1 MTTKYNCGRR
11 RPVKWFY
18 LSLLTRRRIELLS
31 NDGVVNDLITSVY
44 VEYHKRIKRAG
55 IARDGRVCTNN
66 NNITDDNDNNNII
79 GSPPVGR
86 IFLDR

>member
-1 MTTKYNCGRR
+1 M
-11 RPVKWFY
+11 
-18 LSLLTRRRIELLS
+18 S

-44 VEYHKRIKRAG
+44 VEYHRRIKHAC
-55 IARDGRVCTNN
+55 IARDGRVCINN
-66 NNITDDNDNNNII
+66 NNSITDNNDNNNII